1 MRNSLLILALY
12 SALCCQC
19 LGCANPLFS
28 GSQSAWARLE
38 QKHVF
43 VAARYP
49 NGNWTP
55 AGFEF
60 EDAWFH
66 AEDGT
71 RLNGWYYPHEKSA
84 AVVLLAHGNAGNI
97 TGFADALRLLHDRH
111 RLSVMVFDYRG
122 YGKSD
127 GEPDEEG
134 ILEDAR
140 AARQWLARRANVD
153 EHDVVLMGHSLGGGV
168 VVDLAAVDGARGLIL
183 VNTFTSLPGVAAH
196 HLPLIP
202 ARLVMHNRLES
213 ISKIE
218 NYHGPLL
225 QAHCE
230 KDRTIPFAQGKRL
243 FARANE
249 PKRFI
254 ATAGT
259 GHDELLPEEFQQ
271 ALDEFLVSL
280 PAPKLLPKPARWH
293 ATGSRT

>member
-1 MRNSLLILALY
+1 MRNSFLY
-12 SALCCQC
+12 IALCLAHCC
-19 LGCANPLFS
+19 LCTSCASPFTS
-28 GSQSAWARLE
+28 GSQTAWDRFE

-49 NGNWTP
+49 NGNWSP
-55 AGFEF
+55 AGFKF

-71 RLNGWYYPHEKSA
+71 RLNGWYYPHENPA
-84 AVVLLAHGNAGNI
+84 GVVLLAHGNGGNI
-97 TGFADALRLLHDRH
+97 TSYADAIRVLHDRH

-127 GEPDEEG
+127 GEPDEPG

-140 AARQWLARRANVD
+140 AARHWLAKRANVAERD
-153 EHDVVLMGHSLGGGV
+153 IVLMGHSLGGGV
-168 VVDLAAVDGARGLIL
+168 MVDLAAADGARGLVL
-183 VNTFTSLPGVAAH
+183 VNTFTSLPDVASH
-196 HLPLIP
+196 HLPLVP
-202 ARLVMHNRLES
+202 ARLIMHNRLES

-243 FARANE
+243 FAKANE
-249 PKRFI
+249 PKRFV
-254 ATAGT
+254 ATTGA
-259 GHDELLPEEFQQ
+259 GHDDLLPEDFQQ
-271 ALDEFLVSL
+271 SLDDFLASL
-280 PAPKLLPKPARWH
+280 PVSKPLPKPARWH